1 MAADPYIFAEITST
15 DRAGVVWVA
24 AILSLLYSLSTLVA
38 RFFVKY
44 HTLGYDD
51 WLILAATVVAFAQ
64 YIAVFVSLKQ
74 GLGISSLIQ
83 SKDAAESLGSGVL
96 ANGILFIIATALT
109 KLSVVFF
116 VKRLLTQELRRAW
129 WATQVVLG
137 LTVAWAIA
145 SVLLVSVGCSPQN
158 AVYEPQTC
166 TGMVCRSDAYMHMCT
181 LLTVI

>member
-1 MAADPYIFAEITST
+1 MADPYIFAEITST

-24 AILSLLYSLSTLVA
+24 SILSLLYSLSTLVA

-44 HTLGYDD
+44 HTLGHDD

-64 YIAVFVSLKQ
+64 YIAVFVSLHQ
-74 GLGISSLIQ
+74 GLGSSSLIQ
-83 SKDAAESLGSGVL
+83 AKDVAQDLGSGVL
-96 ANGILFIIATALT
+96 ANEILFILAIALT

-116 VKRLLTQELRRAW
+116 IKRLLTSELRRAW
-129 WATQVVLG
+129 WAAQIVLG
-137 LTVAWAIA
+137 LTITWAIA

-166 TGMVCRSDAYMHMCT
+166 TGLVRCKLIQKHTSAHR
-181 LLTVI
+181 